1 VRVGNIIKVV
11 EDEFIPADILLL
23 NSSDSKGA
31 AYIETKSLD
40 GETNLKFKKVH
51 KDLFES
57 YKDENNLQK
66 ADFHF
71 KYEGPNVYLYK
82 FNGSVRVADGNEIPL
97 GDQNF
102 ILRGSSLRNTESI
115 TGLVAYTGHH
125 TKIMMNSIKAKAK
138 FSKLERTMN
147 SLIIRIF
154 VF

>member
-1 VRVGNIIKVV
+1 MGSWSGKLEGLLEETRRLYRERNECFLESLIKYLTNTKPYLPLKVV

-82 FNGSVRVADGNEIPL
+82 FNGK
-97 GDQNF
+97 
-102 ILRGSSLRNTESI
+102 
-115 TGLVAYTGHH
+115 YT
-125 TKIMMNSIKAKAK
+125 
-138 FSKLERTMN
+138 
-147 SLIIRIF
+147 
-154 VF
+154 